1 MPCKLDHS
9 VYGFVSWYSCNG
21 CEVIDRNVCVL
32 LSSVSM
38 RQALDMIAAC
48 EWSNNEITEGL
59 LTQAL
64 VIALEMNEDSDV
76 ARSLIHVKIVQRWW
90 ML

>member
-1 MPCKLDHS
+1 
-9 VYGFVSWYSCNG
+9 
-21 CEVIDRNVCVL
+21 
-32 LSSVSM
+32 M